1 MTTYRYKTIEQAD
14 KDFIERVERINIT
27 DYVKTFVLSYNK
39 KHNIKL
45 KTNYSTGVEYL
56 KTLLNSSQ
64 ERVCPYLEQLNGFF
78 YWNTQKVD
86 FVPSNLHKGYLFYFV
101 CSYCERRVKYLY
113 RYKTYNEP
121 SCRTCCD
128 LEYISPNRK
137 TRSLSRLARKPYLSS
152 EDRFWIIKHA
162 GITKE
167 DFL

>member
-64 ERVCPYLEQLNGFF
+64 ERVCPYLEQLN
-78 YWNTQKVD
+78 
-86 FVPSNLHKGYLFYFV
+86 
-101 CSYCERRVKYLY
+101 
-113 RYKTYNEP
+113 
-121 SCRTCCD
+121 
-128 LEYISPNRK
+128 
-137 TRSLSRLARKPYLSS
+137 
-152 EDRFWIIKHA
+152 
-162 GITKE
+162 
-167 DFL
+167 